1 MNEYT
6 SRLSMLSNVS
16 YDFIMELTK
25 STVFSSEDLYHFY
38 CMAARFPTI
47 EEMNIA
53 FKIGFRDLYNMINLT
68 NSKPIKLENL
78 NQVEK
83 GIAKQEFDSFDLT
96 PQAEITRLQK
106 VIKEKNTLIADF
118 KQYDEER
125 KRYIH
130 RLEKQIITLRNK
142 NQELNKRIKK

>member
-6 SRLSMLSNVS
+6 SRLSMLSTVS
-16 YDFIMELTK
+16 YDFIIELTK
-25 STVFSSEDLYHFY
+25 STVFTSEDLYHFY

-53 FKIGFRDLYNMINLT
+53 FKIGFRNLYNMMNLT

-78 NQVEK
+78 VIDNFDK
-83 GIAKQEFDSFDLT
+83 AEFDSLDLT

-106 VIKEKNTLIADF
+106 VLKEKNTLIADF

-142 NQELNKRIKK
+142 NQELNKRITK